1 MKTLNVGL
9 IGYKFMG
16 KAHSNAY
23 ARLPMFFDLSAG
35 INRKAICGRDA
46 EWLKRTAD
54 KFGWEDCETDWKKLV
69 SRPDIDMVDI
79 TSPRTPTRRSPSR
92 RRPKASTYSA
102 KSRWRSISPT
112 PAR

>member
-23 ARLPMFFDLSAG
+23 ARLPMFFDLSVG
-35 INRKAICGRDA
+35 LNRKAICGRDG
-46 EWLKRTAD
+46 EWLKRAADMAGRTARPT
-54 KFGWEDCETDWKKLV
+54 GKLV

-79 TSPRTPTRRSPSR
+79 TSSNTH
-92 RRPKASTYSA
+92 KEIAIAAAAEGKHVSA
-102 KSRWRSISPT
+102 QSRWRSISPT